1 MPSAAESSESW
12 TPSIPCILPCMK
24 TKMVS
29 IVLVFLVINRTNSS
43 DISASD
49 RILIINFD
57 KTNRNVAETPFVHKT

>member
-29 IVLVFLVINRTNSS
+29 IVLVFLAVNRTNS
-43 DISASD
+43 IEPH
-49 RILIINFD
+49 FD
-57 KTNRNVAETPFVHKT
+57 DQL